1 MIKLALVLLVLVFV
15 YLPFANGREIDLGDE
30 NQLMDMLTAA
40 FSDGFKGD
48 RVETLRE
55 KFKIDLTL
63 EEQGRFVEMSNLG
76 VSLAR
81 NNYDRGL
88 EQGILQ
94 GRELGMQQGM
104 QQGMVEL
111 NLLNTYLIEQNRF
124 DDLARGSKDPIYQQ
138 QLIIE
143 LAPYY
148 KK

>member
-1 MIKLALVLLVLVFV
+1 
-15 YLPFANGREIDLGDE
+15 
-30 NQLMDMLTAA
+30 
-40 FSDGFKGD
+40 
-48 RVETLRE
+48 
-55 KFKIDLTL
+55 
-63 EEQGRFVEMSNLG
+63 MSNLG

-94 GRELGMQQGM
+94 GRELGIEQGMQQGM

-111 NLLNTYLIEQNRF
+111 TMLNSYLVQQNRQE
-124 DDLARGSKDPIYQQ
+124 DLLRSFQDPIYQQ

>member
-1 MIKLALVLLVLVFV
+1 M
-15 YLPFANGREIDLGDE
+15 GDE

-94 GRELGMQQGM
+94 GIQQGM
-104 QQGMVEL
+104 AEFG
-111 NLLNTYLIEQNRF
+111 LLGEYLIEQNRQA
-124 DDLARGSKDPIYQQ
+124 DLLRSFQDPIYRQ

>member
-1 MIKLALVLLVLVFV
+1 MLVFV

-40 FSDGFKGD
+40 FSGGFKGD

-55 KFKIDLTL
+55 KFKINLTP

-94 GRELGMQQGM
+94 GRELGIEQGM

-111 NLLNTYLIEQNRF
+111 TMLNSYLVQQNRQE
-124 DDLARGSKDPIYQQ
+124 DLLRSFQDPIYQQ